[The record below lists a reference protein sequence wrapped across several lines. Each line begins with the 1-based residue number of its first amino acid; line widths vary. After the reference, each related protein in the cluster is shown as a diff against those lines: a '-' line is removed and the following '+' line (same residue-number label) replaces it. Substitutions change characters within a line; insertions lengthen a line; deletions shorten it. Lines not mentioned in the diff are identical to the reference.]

1 MLIVGV
7 VAVALNVFLYSGYY
21 LPRTT
26 PLIEHMASKK
36 RKMRAREARLAPR
49 KEEMEARLAEI
60 DHDALVQRVMERF
73 GLT

>member
-1 MLIVGV
+1 
-7 VAVALNVFLYSGYY
+7 
-21 LPRTT
+21 
-26 PLIEHMASKK
+26 MASKK